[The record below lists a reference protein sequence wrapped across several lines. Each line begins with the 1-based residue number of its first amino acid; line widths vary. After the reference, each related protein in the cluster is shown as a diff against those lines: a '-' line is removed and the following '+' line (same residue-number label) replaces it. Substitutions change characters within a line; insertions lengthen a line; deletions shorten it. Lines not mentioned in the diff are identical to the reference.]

1 MRQTHKER
9 LIIMLKRFS
18 DKSGFTAVEIV
29 VTAVLLAM
37 IGTTAGALIVHSL
50 RGYSQGASKTSSDG
64 AAFTAIQA
72 ISQDLRVA
80 VSASVANGQLTA
92 FVPPMVTDA
101 SGNVYYD
108 PDGTPVN
115 YRYYLSSGVLYR
127 QIGSGTPE
135 VLARDISSVI
145 FSVSGKLVTIVV
157 NADSQ
162 VGSVKSPVQCTG
174 SVVMRNYRG

>member
-1 MRQTHKER
+1 VCKKLSRN
-9 LIIMLKRFS
+9 
-18 DKSGFTAVEIV
+18 SGFTAVEIM

-37 IGTTAGALIVHSL
+37 IGAAAGAIIVHSL
-50 RGYSQGASKTSSDG
+50 RGYSQGASRTSSDG
-64 AAFTAIQA
+64 AAFTAVQA

-80 VSASVANGQLTA
+80 TSASVSNGQLTA
-92 FVPPMVTDA
+92 SIPPMVTDA
-101 SGNVYYD
+101 GGNVYYD
-108 PDGTPVN
+108 PDGTPTT

-127 QIGSGTPE
+127 QIGSNAPQ

-162 VGSVKSPVQCTG
+162 VGSVKSPVECKA
-174 SVVMRNYRG
+174 SVIMRNYRG